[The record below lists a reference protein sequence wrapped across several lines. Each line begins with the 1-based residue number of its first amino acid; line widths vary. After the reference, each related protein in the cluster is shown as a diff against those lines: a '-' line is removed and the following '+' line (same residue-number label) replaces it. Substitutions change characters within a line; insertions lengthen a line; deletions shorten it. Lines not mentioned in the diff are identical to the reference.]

1 MNQQPDVNEG
11 VHSIASNGPYT
22 EPTQSDTIREK
33 DRTNQSEDD
42 GAAYESDAPA
52 VTTPTAKPGFFRPWK
67 KAQLQDAAEDNN
79 CEEETANKWKV
90 RALMNPFA
98 KRKPNVSS
106 GTTAGALASMRLAPS
121 EPEQNAR
128 EEPEQPAPLVPSK
141 ARPTTPLPA
150 PATITPHAPPMTLQ
164 PVSHRSLRSRGATP
178 PTEMS
183 GSSSAES
190 LPQSELDRTGGT
202 AFPIQAR
209 RVASLVQRSPP
220 AVRTGSR
227 LLEPLQTG
235 PAVFEPIEYQPREPP
250 QQSKEQEPM
259 DASDFFDRESHPS
272 YAAPVRPKPQLTK
285 YAPATKARPKLSTL
299 DALNEIKRKREAR
312 RTQHSEEK
320 QRIKAELK
328 EHGDDAG
335 YKFRRLITK
344 YREGLAPEQQ
354 PVKPDALPPLLRS
367 NGGAYRH
374 STDAPKLSVF
384 VRKRPLSKK
393 ELKAKGYDI
402 ISCLFASE
410 DLVGRDRRV
419 RRELLCHEP
428 KLKVDG
434 SESLEN
440 HSFHFDGVFDEWQDN
455 SSIYDATVGPL
466 VPFLVGQQAAG
477 LEAPTV
483 TVFAY
488 GQTGSGKT
496 FTMKSIYRQAAT
508 DLFDQ
513 LASSP
518 VDVGVSFYEIYMNHV
533 NDLLNSRKRVQLM
546 EDGDGVVQLPGLQQI
561 GITTAEELLD
571 LVKRGEDS
579 RATSANA
586 VHDDSSRSHA
596 LLRVTLYAQDS
607 RRVVA
612 RLAMVDLAGSERASD
627 TQADR

>member
-1 MNQQPDVNEG
+1 
-11 VHSIASNGPYT
+11 
-22 EPTQSDTIREK
+22 
-33 DRTNQSEDD
+33 
-42 GAAYESDAPA
+42 
-52 VTTPTAKPGFFRPWK
+52 
-67 KAQLQDAAEDNN
+67 
-79 CEEETANKWKV
+79 
-90 RALMNPFA
+90 
-98 KRKPNVSS
+98 
-106 GTTAGALASMRLAPS
+106 
-121 EPEQNAR
+121 
-128 EEPEQPAPLVPSK
+128 
-141 ARPTTPLPA
+141 
-150 PATITPHAPPMTLQ
+150 
-164 PVSHRSLRSRGATP
+164 
-178 PTEMS
+178 
-183 GSSSAES
+183 
-190 LPQSELDRTGGT
+190 
-202 AFPIQAR
+202 
-209 RVASLVQRSPP
+209 
-220 AVRTGSR
+220 
-227 LLEPLQTG
+227 
-235 PAVFEPIEYQPREPP
+235 
-250 QQSKEQEPM
+250 M
-259 DASDFFDRESHPS
+259 DASDVFDRESHPS
-272 YAAPVRPKPQLTK
+272 YAAPLRPKPQLTK

-320 QRIKAELK
+320 ERIKAELK
-328 EHGDDAG
+328 EHGDDVG

-344 YREGLAPEQQ
+344 YREGLPPEQH
-354 PVKPDALPPLLRS
+354 PVKQGALPPLRAIT
-367 NGGAYRH
+367 NEYHRGV
-374 STDAPKLSVF
+374 DAPKLSVF

-402 ISCLFASE
+402 ISCLFANE
-410 DLVGRDRRV
+410 NVGSAAERDRTVRTV

-466 VPFLVGQQAAG
+466 VPFLVDQQASG

-518 VDVGVSFYEIYMNHV
+518 VDVGVSFYEIYMNQV
-533 NDLLNSRKRVQLM
+533 NDLLNGRKRVQLM
-546 EDGDGVVQLPGLQQI
+546 EDGDGVVQLLGLQQI

-586 VHDDSSRSHA
+586 VHNDSSRSHA

-607 RRVVA
+607 KRVVA

-627 TQADR
+627 TQADRYNDYRYVMISWLLETDVAGFCSKSTRMEGAEINKSLLALKECIRALNRGASHIPFRQSKLTQLLRDRYHHRSLW